1 MSLYYRALLTCIIVA
16 HGESF
21 TIPFHA
27 PNDDDVVTL
36 PELERNHTSYLP
48 NELEIIK
55 RDKYRES
62 SLNGELEAWKELI
75 VLLEDRGLR
84 RNESLTEFPQNM
96 VSLD

>member
-1 MSLYYRALLTCIIVA
+1 MLTCIVVA

-27 PNDDDVVTL
+27 SNNDDVDTL
-36 PELERNHTSYLP
+36 PEPESSHTSYLP
-48 NELEIIK
+48 NGLEIIR

-84 RNESLTEFPQNM
+84 RNESLTEFPQDM
-96 VSLD
+96 MSLD